1 MLVSAQDKAL
11 FTDQLKSIIEA
22 TLQLDPDPDT
32 PLPSLGEVPML
43 RLDENFEVSLQNCIT
58 LNVPV
63 VDVDLSTFNGYMPI
77 NPESVTNALEST
89 GAPESRTTPENF
101 AADNGYI
108 PVDPEAVSN
117 ALESTGQAPESRTT
131 PEDFAA
137 IVADKS
143 FLESLDY
150 LFPTHG

>member
-89 GAPESRTTPENF
+89 G
-101 AADNGYI
+101 
-108 PVDPEAVSN
+108 
-117 ALESTGQAPESRTT
+117 QAPESRTT

-137 IVADKS
+137 LVANKS